1 MIAEIDALRQR
12 AAESILR
19 EFEQAW
25 EGMLEA
31 PDAAAVEQVA
41 RDWARRAGREALE
54 AGLQAAI
61 EQREQQV
68 GECCG
73 KRMGRHA
80 R

>member
-41 RDWARRAGREALE
+41 RD
-54 AGLQAAI
+54 
-61 EQREQQV
+61 
-68 GECCG
+68 
-73 KRMGRHA
+73 
-80 R
+80 